1 MRTMAGF
8 RGFARSLLVTS
19 LVMTWGAAAARG
31 QEVDVDALDD
41 IVDRNYRIDLY
52 QGSVLGSG
60 RIVGMGGAAVA
71 MAEGSAGTAA
81 NPASPAVRPA
91 TSRDKWDWDW
101 HVDWLSPELGSD
113 FDNNGISTT
122 EELEVSPF
130 ITVGLVGRYKHWAVG
145 ASFDFSR
152 HRVGLPA
159 DPDTVAVTPSFI
171 VGRLVLSRTF
181 ARDELTVGLGVRA
194 GTFEILR
201 TYCPTAI
208 DDCPVAQQSESRLFE
223 LTGSALETG
232 AVWRPPDRN
241 LRVGAT
247 LSLPVAGRTVKVDAC
262 SDPAQC
268 GGYIVPGE
276 VEVPWR
282 VAAGVAWRRGP
293 TLWNRK
299 IASEWRDER
308 SLMLA
313 ADLVVTG
320 AVDDGFGIE
329 AFVDKK
335 LQPSGRKVVLSLR
348 GGAEYEWK
356 PGRLRVR
363 GGSYWEPGRFLTH
376 TGATIGGRL
385 HVTAGLD
392 YRFYTFC
399 FWGDR
404 YRARVSLISDAA
416 ERYFNGG
423 LSVGLWH

>member
-1 MRTMAGF
+1 MITLAMVLG
-8 RGFARSLLVTS
+8 ARPAL
-19 LVMTWGAAAARG
+19 G

-41 IVDRNYRIDLY
+41 IVDRDYGIDLY
-52 QGSVLGSG
+52 QGAVLGSG

-81 NPASPAVRPA
+81 NPAAPAVRPA
-91 TSRDKWDWDW
+91 TSHDKWDWDW
-101 HVDWLSPELGSD
+101 HADWLSPKLGSD
-113 FDNNGISTT
+113 FDNNGIATT
-122 EELEVSPF
+122 EELDGSPF
-130 ITVGLVGRYKHWAVG
+130 FTFGAVGRYKHWALG
-145 ASFDFSR
+145 LSFDFSR
-152 HRVGLPA
+152 HVVAVPA
-159 DPDTVAVTPSFI
+159 DPDTLAVTPTF
-171 VGRLVLSRTF
+171 VVARGVLARTF
-181 ARDELTVGLGVRA
+181 AADELTVGLGIRTGNFEML
-194 GTFEILR
+194 GTFCE
-201 TYCPTAI
+201 TAI
-208 DDCPVAQQSESRLFE
+208 DDCPVGEQIDRSLFE
-223 LTGSALETG
+223 ITGSALETG

-247 LSLPVAGRTVKVDAC
+247 LSLPVAGREVTVDECA
-262 SDPAQC
+262 DPADC

-276 VEVPWR
+276 VALPWR

-293 TLWNRK
+293 SKWNRK
-299 IASEWRDER
+299 VASEWRDER

-320 AVDDGFGIE
+320 AVEDGFGIE
-329 AFVDKK
+329 AFVAKK
-335 LQPSGRKVVLSLR
+335 LQPSGRKLVWSLR

-376 TGATIGGRL
+376 AGETIGGRL

-392 YRFYTFC
+392 YRFYSFC

-423 LSVGLWH
+423 LSLGLWH